1 MFISIQSGF
10 CTFENNEC
18 NNSAPNKVKCELNND
33 EPPSG
38 CVETNVQCQDFETD
52 KQKCLSAEPED
63 SERGCFYHEY
73 ENVKKCMK
81 LTIEEDCNY
90 DKDSNF
96 CSLSTESNQFIC
108 ELDIKTDSVEC
119 KKRQAL
125 CSDFDED
132 EDKCLSLIL
141 EETNKKCSYDSSLS
155 SGSKCFEVLI
165 KNGCTFDS
173 SQKKCTGNDLP
184 NGKICDLNSSMN
196 PVNCDKRNAQCID
209 FNKEKT
215 NCENVILQDTTKLCS
230 YDEDTQS
237 CTEKIKCFFDE
248 ESNECKSSFPLK
260 IKCDINEKSKECKE
274 IKVAK
279 EESNGA
285 EKLSLFLLIFALL
298 IIA

>member
-1 MFISIQSGF
+1 MQ
-10 CTFENNEC
+10 
-18 NNSAPNKVKCELNND
+18 
-33 EPPSG
+33 
-38 CVETNVQCQDFETD
+38 
-52 KQKCLSAEPED
+52 
-63 SERGCFYHEY
+63 
-73 ENVKKCMK
+73 
-81 LTIEEDCNY
+81 
-90 DKDSNF
+90 
-96 CSLSTESNQFIC
+96 
-108 ELDIKTDSVEC
+108 
-119 KKRQAL
+119 KRQAL